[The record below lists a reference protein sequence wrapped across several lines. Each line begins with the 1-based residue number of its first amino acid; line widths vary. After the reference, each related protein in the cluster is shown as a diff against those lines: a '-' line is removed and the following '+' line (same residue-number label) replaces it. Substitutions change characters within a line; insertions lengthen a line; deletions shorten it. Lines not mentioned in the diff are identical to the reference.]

1 MKTLARRLLA
11 CLVLAFLAA
20 TALPA
25 IAAAPAGLK
34 EGTDYETVSV
44 GTFDPADGRIEV
56 VEVFGYTCGHCA
68 RLEPLIHP
76 WSQRLPADVRF
87 TPVPAAFGG
96 FWDPWARAYLAAS
109 QLGVAKASHQAVF
122 AALHQQRSLPPSGVT
137 PEQLGQ
143 FYSRFGV
150 SSDAFQAALRGD
162 QVQAQFQRVR
172 KFAIDAQVAG
182 TPTLIVNGKYRVLG
196 NSFEDMLR
204 ITDVLIAHERARN
217 TRR

>member
-1 MKTLARRLLA
+1 MKTLFRLLLA
-11 CLVLAFLAA
+11 SFALAVLPALAA
-20 TALPA
+20 P
-25 IAAAPAGLK
+25 PAGLK
-34 EGTDYETVSV
+34 EGTDYELVNV
-44 GTFDPADGRIEV
+44 GTFDPPAGKIEV

-76 WSQRLPADVRF
+76 WSQRLAADVRF

-96 FWDPWARAYLAAS
+96 FWDPWARAYLAAR

-122 AALHQQRSLPPSGVT
+122 AALHQQRSLPASGVT
-137 PEQLGQ
+137 AEQLGR

-150 SSDAFQAALRGD
+150 SSAQFEEALRGE

-172 KFAIDAQVAG
+172 KYAIDAQVSG

-204 ITDVLIAHERARN
+204 ITDALIAHERSAARA
-217 TRR
+217 RR